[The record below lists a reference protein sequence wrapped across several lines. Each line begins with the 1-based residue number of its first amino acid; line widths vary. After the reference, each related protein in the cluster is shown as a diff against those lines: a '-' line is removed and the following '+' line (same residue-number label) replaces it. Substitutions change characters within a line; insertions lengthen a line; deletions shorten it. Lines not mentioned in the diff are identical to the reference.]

1 MTLPPI
7 APVLAV
13 LGLALTLCA
22 CSPLTAFATLT
33 PTDPASRQGQGL
45 AYGAEPRQ
53 KLDVYAPAGGAE
65 AAPVAIFFYG
75 GSWTDG
81 RRQDYGWVG
90 RALAA
95 EGFLAINPDYRL
107 YPEVTYPDFLTDG
120 ALAVAWAVDNAA
132 RYGGDPQRIVLIGHS
147 AGAYNA
153 IMLGLD
159 DSYLRDAG
167 VDPARIRAVAGLAGP
182 YDFLP
187 LEGRT
192 TQAVFGAA
200 GDLAAT
206 QPVHQVR
213 SGAPPVFLATGDS
226 DTVVLPR
233 NTEALANALRQ
244 NGVTVETEIYPDLG
258 HAGVLLALSRPLRGR
273 APVLEEMTA
282 FLKAQARNGPE
293 VTVSVAAPKNAEP
306 LPGRGLP

>member
-1 MTLPPI
+1 MTLPPL

-13 LGLALTLCA
+13 LGVALALCA

-33 PTDPASRQGQGL
+33 PTDPASREGQGL
-45 AYGAEPRQ
+45 AYGPEPRQ
-53 KLDVYAPAGGAE
+53 RLDVYAPTGGAE

-95 EGFLAINPDYRL
+95 EGFLALAPDYRL

-120 ALAVAWAVDNAA
+120 ALAVAWAVENAA

-159 DSYLRDAG
+159 ETYLREAG
-167 VDPARIRAVAGLAGP
+167 VDPDRIRAVAGLAGP

-187 LEGRT
+187 LEGET
-192 TQAVFGAA
+192 TQAVFGGAP
-200 GDLAAT
+200 DLDAT
-206 QPVHQVR
+206 QPVHQV
-213 SGAPPVFLATGDS
+213 SAAAPPVFLATGDS
-226 DTVVLPR
+226 DTVVRPR
-233 NTEALANALRQ
+233 NTEALASALRQ
-244 NGVTVETEIYPDLG
+244 GGVMVETRVYPDLG
-258 HAGVLLALSRPLRGR
+258 HAGVLLALSRPFRGR

-282 FLKAQARNGPE
+282 FLKAQTRAGLS
-293 VTVSVAAPKNAEP
+293 TAVSVAAP
-306 LPGRGLP
+306 

>member
-1 MTLPPI
+1 MTLPPL

-13 LGLALTLCA
+13 LAVALTLCA

-33 PTDPASRQGQGL
+33 PKDPASREGQGL
-45 AYGAEPRQ
+45 AYGSEPRQ
-53 KLDVYAPAGGAE
+53 RLDVYAPPGGAE

-95 EGFLAINPDYRL
+95 EGFLALAPDYRL

-120 ALAVAWAVDNAA
+120 ALAVAWAVENAA
-132 RYGGDPQRIVLIGHS
+132 RYGGDPRRIVLIGHS

-159 DSYLRDAG
+159 QTYLRAAG
-167 VDPARIRAVAGLAGP
+167 VDPSRIRAVAGLAGP

-187 LEGRT
+187 LEGET
-192 TQAVFGAA
+192 TQAVFGGAP
-200 GDLAAT
+200 DLDAT
-206 QPVHQVR
+206 QPVHQA
-213 SGAPPVFLATGDS
+213 SAAAPPVFLATGDS
-226 DTVVLPR
+226 DTVVGPR
-233 NTEALANALRQ
+233 NTEALATALRQ
-244 NGVTVETEIYPDLG
+244 SGVAVETRVYPDLG

-282 FLKAQARNGPE
+282 FLKAQTQAGPSAA
-293 VTVSVAAPKNAEP
+293 VSVAAPQTGEP
-306 LPGRGLP
+306 LSRRGSP

>member
-1 MTLPPI
+1 MTLPPL
-7 APVLAV
+7 APLLVA
-13 LGLALTLCA
+13 LGLTVSLGA

-33 PTDPASRQGQGL
+33 PTDPASREGQGL
-45 AYGAEPRQ
+45 AYGADPRQ
-53 KLDVYAPAGGAE
+53 RLDVYAPAGGAE

-107 YPEVTYPDFLTDG
+107 YPDVTYPEFLADG
-120 ALAVAWAVDNAA
+120 ALAVAWAVENAA
-132 RYGGDPQRIVLIGHS
+132 RYGGDPQKIVLIGHS

-159 DSYLRDAG
+159 DSYLRDAD
-167 VDPARIRAVAGLAGP
+167 VDPQRIRAVAGLAGP

-192 TQAVFGAA
+192 TQAVFGGA
-200 GDLAAT
+200 GDLEAT
-206 QPVHQVR
+206 QPVNQVR
-213 SGAPPVFLATGDS
+213 PGAPPVFLATGDS

-233 NTEALANALRQ
+233 NTQALAGALRER
-244 NGVTVETEIYPDLG
+244 GVAVETRVYPDLG

-273 APVLEEMTA
+273 APVLEEMAA
-282 FLKAQARNGPE
+282 FLKAQTQIGRDNVALG
-293 VTVSVAAPKNAEP
+293 AAPQIDQP
-306 LPGRGLP
+306 LSSLGSP

>member
-1 MTLPPI
+1 MSLPPL

-33 PTDPASRQGQGL
+33 PKDPASREGQGL
-45 AYGAEPRQ
+45 AYGSEPRQ
-53 KLDVYAPAGGAE
+53 RLDVYAPAGGAE

-95 EGFLAINPDYRL
+95 EGFLALAPDYRL

-120 ALAVAWAVDNAA
+120 ALAVAWAVENAA
-132 RYGGDPQRIVLIGHS
+132 RYGGDAQKIVLIGHS

-159 DSYLRDAG
+159 ETYLRTAG
-167 VDPARIRAVAGLAGP
+167 VDPGRIRAVAGLAGP

-187 LEGRT
+187 LEGET
-192 TQAVFGAA
+192 TQAVFGGAP
-200 GDLAAT
+200 DLDAT
-206 QPVHQVR
+206 RPVHQVR
-213 SGAPPVFLATGDS
+213 RGAPPVFLATGAS
-226 DTVVLPR
+226 GTVVRPR
-233 NTEALANALRQ
+233 NTEALASALRQ
-244 NGVTVETEIYPDLG
+244 SGVTVETRVYPDLG

-282 FLKAQARNGPE
+282 FLKAQSQGGPSAA
-293 VTVSVAAPKNAEP
+293 VSVAAP
-306 LPGRGLP
+306 

>member
-1 MTLPPI
+1 MTLPPL

-33 PTDPASRQGQGL
+33 PTDPASREGQGL
-45 AYGAEPRQ
+45 AYGSEPRQ
-53 KLDVYAPAGGAE
+53 RLDVYAPAGGAE

-107 YPEVTYPDFLTDG
+107 YPEVAYPEFLADG
-120 ALAVAWAVDNAA
+120 ALAVAWAVENAA
-132 RYGGDPQRIVLIGHS
+132 RYGGDPQKIVLIGHS

-159 DSYLRDAG
+159 ETYLREAG
-167 VDPARIRAVAGLAGP
+167 VDPDHIRAVAGLAGP

-187 LEGRT
+187 LEGET
-192 TQAVFGAA
+192 TRAVFGGA
-200 GDLAAT
+200 GNLEAT
-206 QPVHQVR
+206 QPVNQIR
-213 SGAPPVFLATGDS
+213 AGAPSVFLATGDR

-233 NTEALANALRQ
+233 NTQALAEALRER
-244 NGVTVETEIYPDLG
+244 GVAVETRVYPDLG

-282 FLKAQARNGPE
+282 FLRARTGIGPDAA
-293 VTVSVAAPKNAEP
+293 VSVAAPQASQP
-306 LPGRGLP
+306 LAGRGSP